1 MAGNQEAV
9 CGGARGLFL
18 GNGGNYRAVA
28 KGQPAH
34 FGGLTLVP
42 GMPGLLV
49 HLPKRFLNPVP
60 ALPVKKRRCLGAF
73 HFLLM
78 SDTLDYFAFY
88 GLPESFRPD
97 EAMLKRLYYAK
108 SRETH
113 PDFHATTS
121 PENQAEMLRQATL
134 NTDAYRTLS
143 NADQRMAYLLRRHGL
158 LEEGKQEQLPPDFL
172 MDMMDLNEQLMELEI
187 EPETAA
193 QAKVAAEA
201 AAISETL
208 DAGIEPVLAGY
219 EQLPADHRPSALQ
232 QIRTYYLKKRYL
244 LRIQQQVATFAARS

>member
-1 MAGNQEAV
+1 
-9 CGGARGLFL
+9 
-18 GNGGNYRAVA
+18 
-28 KGQPAH
+28 
-34 FGGLTLVP
+34 
-42 GMPGLLV
+42 
-49 HLPKRFLNPVP
+49 
-60 ALPVKKRRCLGAF
+60 
-73 HFLLM
+73 M
-78 SDTLDYFAFY
+78 SSDYFAFY
-88 GLPESFRPD
+88 GLPQSFRPD
-97 EAMLKRLYYAK
+97 EAALKRLYYAK

-143 NADQRMAYLLRRHGL
+143 DPDKRMAYLLRENGL

-172 MDMMDLNEQLMELEI
+172 MDMMDLNEELMELEMDADPAGI
-187 EPETAA
+187 T
-193 QAKVAAEA
+193 KVAAEVTA
-201 AAISETL
+201 LADTL

-219 EQLPADHRPSALQ
+219 EQLPADHRPAALQ